1 MSAYAI
7 RSALRQ
13 MLIVEG
19 LPSNRSR
26 INDGGAPK
34 VEFKDFPNPD
44 LYADDF
50 LFGFCVTDRA
60 AVAAYADLASRRDSV
75 FRNNM
80 AVALSSDI
88 NTHLQ
93 QAPRNTEDSPWN
105 NIKETSLL
113 YRQVIY
119 TAYQYPFALTRSDCL
134 PKPKWTAALL
144 KAIGQLNRVAGGDS
158 ISHFQMGPR
167 SIIIRLTPSL
177 VAGYDN
183 YGFQEDGNFKELN
196 RLINGELPGQEFWL
210 GGEIVRKMPEDIK
223 QKLADHQV
231 HLIDSPQKLLD
242 EVSQKFLEGV

>member
-1 MSAYAI
+1 MLF
-7 RSALRQ
+7 RS
-13 MLIVEG
+13 
-19 LPSNRSR
+19 
-26 INDGGAPK
+26 
-34 VEFKDFPNPD
+34 
-44 LYADDF
+44 
-50 LFGFCVTDRA
+50 
-60 AVAAYADLASRRDSV
+60 
-75 FRNNM
+75 
-80 AVALSSDI
+80 
-88 NTHLQ
+88 
-93 QAPRNTEDSPWN
+93 
-105 NIKETSLL
+105 
-113 YRQVIY
+113 IY

-223 QKLADHQV
+223 KKLEDHQV

-242 EVSQKFLEGV
+242 EVSQKFLEGE